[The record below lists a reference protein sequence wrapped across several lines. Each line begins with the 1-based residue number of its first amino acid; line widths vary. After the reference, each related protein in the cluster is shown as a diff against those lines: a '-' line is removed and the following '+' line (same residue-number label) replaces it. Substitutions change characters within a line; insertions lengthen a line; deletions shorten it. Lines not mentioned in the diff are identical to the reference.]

1 VGDKII
7 IGDFEVTNSY
17 NKEKKV
23 TYTNI
28 AVFEYEVAGTVA
40 AQTTP
45 PTNNSEPTVE
55 EDPDSLPFNGG
66 LQFP

>member
-1 VGDKII
+1 MGDKII

-28 AVFEYEVAGTVA
+28 AVFEYEVAGAIA

-45 PTNNSEPTVE
+45 PTNTCAVDDT
-55 EDPDSLPFNGG
+55 EDPNSLPF
-66 LQFP
+66 